1 MTSRQRAE
9 SASVGFT
16 SSKQTR
22 SRGGADTRSTKIPS
36 EAAKAAARESPDPEG
51 RIRKMLEMIESDS
64 PCKMADLALEFNL
77 SNSRLQHLFKQKTGV
92 GLGRCLTEQRLRRAA
107 LLLIHTRL
115 RIKEIAAAVGYEHTS
130 SFTRAFEQ
138 RFTRPPLVFRREGRL
153 GKI

>member
-1 MTSRQRAE
+1 
-9 SASVGFT
+9 VGFT

-22 SRGGADTRSTKIPS
+22 SRGDTATRGNKVPND
-36 EAAKAAARESPDPEG
+36 AAKVAARESPDPEG
-51 RIRKMLEMIESDS
+51 RIRKMLDMIESDS
-64 PCKMADLALEFNL
+64 PCKMSDLALEFNL

-107 LLLIHTRL
+107 LLLIHTPL

-138 RFTRPPLVFRREGRL
+138 RFMQAPLAYRRQGRL